1 MPWSFVFA
9 SALLMFA
16 KSVIRPGALFNRR
29 SEPAAFIRAQTGS
42 LRFPGDPFRTFA
54 LLRDP
59 GRTGIPGHS
68 GFPDAAPG
76 PNTAKASALT

>member
-29 SEPAAFIRAQTGS
+29 SEPAAYIRAQTGS

-59 GRTGIPGHS
+59 GRTGIR
-68 GFPDAAPG
+68 FPDAAPG